1 MILLFGPGRIIN
13 IGRDLGDGLRQFRKE
28 IQGPQELAD
37 GKETNVP
44 EENPEPIEFESPQSN
59 G

>member
-28 IQGPQELAD
+28 IQGPQELAEE
-37 GKETNVP
+37 KETIAP
-44 EENPEPIEFESPQSN
+44 EENPEPIEFESTQ
-59 G
+59 